1 MALLEH
7 LETTATNLFAH
18 TKITYSNSISN
29 QKSAIGSSHTMDMN
43 DNHKDLN
50 QGGVHTQE
58 ITTQNSRL
66 HHLV

>member
-7 LETTATNLFAH
+7 LETIATNLFGH
-18 TKITYSNSISN
+18 TKITYSNSITN
-29 QKSAIGSSHTMDMN
+29 QKSATGPWRTIDMN
-43 DNHKDLN
+43 DNYKDHS
-50 QGGVHTQE
+50 QGGAHTQE